1 MADNNILKQITDVVI
16 QQTVNK
22 KIPTVVFLSEDLS
35 KEDLIK
41 NVIKILKGGIY
52 DENAFSSED
61 WQLISDIMLK
71 LAEIPLLLKET
82 SDIKDIQSETENFIK
97 SLDKNKGLV
106 IIDSKDDIFTSVPFT
121 KKENISIIILGAKG

>member
-1 MADNNILKQITDVVI
+1 MADNNILKQITDLVI

-22 KIPTVVFLSEDLS
+22 KIPTVVFLSEEVTKSDLF
-35 KEDLIK
+35 K
-41 NVIKILKGGIY
+41 NIAIRLTGN
-52 DENAFSSED
+52 DEIFSDSFTP

-97 SLDKNKGLV
+97 SLDKDKGLV